1 MGNDTGS
8 APSGARQ
15 PEGMTM
21 RRLAI
26 NRSLVPTLGA
36 VTLVAL
42 AALSAAGCG
51 GDSRANASGGKG
63 DEKPKGE
70 AADGKDKPAAPQ
82 AAPVEVATLRRG
94 PMEAVLRYSA
104 DLEAEQSVPVHS
116 QSPSQRRV
124 VQLLVEEGQH
134 VGRGQIL
141 AKLQDDEQRHGV
153 ARAQGQLAKARA
165 DFARQERLFEQ
176 KLISAQQFSE
186 AKHDLEQLEISLAD
200 ARQAWGYTEVRAP
213 IAGTIAVR
221 RVKPGDAVTMDQTL
235 FEIVDFGS
243 LVVRVYVPERELVR
257 VRPGQAVRILTQA
270 MPGVVFAGTVDRV
283 APVVDPKSGTVK
295 VTVRVPHKPGLM
307 PGMFLDVQL
316 VTDVRQDALL
326 LPKRALLLD
335 HDQAWVYRLKPD
347 STVERLLVQPTLEDA
362 AHVEIRQGL
371 APGDRVV
378 VAGQAGLKPGAK
390 VRVIGA
396 PGAARPAASVAQG
409 AGRAG

>member
-1 MGNDTGS
+1 
-8 APSGARQ
+8 
-15 PEGMTM
+15 M
-21 RRLAI
+21 RRLWTL
-26 NRSLVPTLGA
+26 RSLTSARGAATLLALILA
-36 VTLVAL
+36 V
-42 AALSAAGCG
+42 AALPFVGCG
-51 GDSRANASGGKG
+51 SDSRANASDGKTEAKAKG
-63 DEKPKGE
+63 DD
-70 AADGKDKPAAPQ
+70 ADGKDKPATPQ

-116 QSPSQRRV
+116 QSPQLRRV

-134 VGRGQIL
+134 VGRGQLL

-176 KLISAQQFSE
+176 KLISEQQFTE
-186 AKHDLEQLEISLAD
+186 AKHELEQLEIALAD
-200 ARQAWGYTEVRAP
+200 ARQAWNYTEVRAP
-213 IAGTIAVR
+213 IAGTVAVR
-221 RVKPGDAVTMDQTL
+221 RVKPGDAVSMDQPL
-235 FEIVDFGS
+235 FDLVDFDT
-243 LVVRVYVPERELVR
+243 LVVRIYVPERELVR
-257 VRPGQAVRILTQA
+257 VRPGQSARIFTQA
-270 MPGVVFAGTVDRV
+270 MPGSTFAGTVDRV

-295 VTVRVPHKPGLM
+295 VTVRVPHKAGLM

-316 VTDVRQDALL
+316 VTDVRADALL

-335 HDQAWVYRLKPD
+335 HDQAWVYRVKPD

-362 AHVEIRQGL
+362 GNVEIRQGL
-371 APGDRVV
+371 AAGDRVV

-390 VRVIGA
+390 VRVLGA
-396 PGAARPAASVAQG
+396 PAPAATGTRVAQG